1 MTAREFLGLQ
11 PTDDPARW
19 RMPIAARVLTH
30 AGAVQ
35 GGAAFAAAVETMEAV
50 TERPLVW
57 ASAQFLRHA
66 GPGGRLDV
74 DVSVEMSGR
83 QTTQAR
89 ARVRLDDTEVLSAWG
104 ALGARP
110 FEGTGAWPTVPDIP
124 PPEASGPPLFPP
136 TGDGDITTHLEI
148 RQAMGRTYPE
158 LDGTRSS
165 GRWAAWCRRVD
176 DAGPIS
182 AGDLA
187 LIGDLS
193 MLAFS
198 DALGRRCTGNSL
210 DNSLRVA
217 GGAAAREAAGWVLL
231 DVRVEAV
238 HDGFGHAHA
247 YLWNEDGSLL
257 GISSQTLVLRDADP
271 SGRAERRGRRIV
283 GR

>member
-1 MTAREFLGLQ
+1 MTARAFLNLQ

-35 GGAAFAAAVETMEAV
+35 GGAAFAAAVETLEAV
-50 TERPLVW
+50 TQRPLVW
-57 ASAQFLRHA
+57 ASAQFVRHA
-66 GPGGRLDV
+66 GPGGTLDV
-74 DVSVEMSGR
+74 DVTVEVSGR

-89 ARVRLDDTEVLSAWG
+89 ARVRLDDTEVLSAWA

-110 FEGTGAWPTVPDIP
+110 FAGAGAWPTAPDVP
-124 PPEASGPPLFPP
+124 PPDASGSPLFPP
-136 TGDGDITTHLEI
+136 AGDGDITTHLEI
-148 RQAMGRTYPE
+148 RQAMGRTYAE
-158 LDGTRSS
+158 LDGTRSR

-176 DAGPIS
+176 DAGAIS

-187 LIGDLS
+187 IIGDLS

-217 GGAAAREAAGWVLL
+217 SGEAVGWVLL
-231 DVRVEAV
+231 DVRVDAV

-247 YLWNEDGSLL
+247 HLWSEQGSLL

-271 SGRAERRGRRIV
+271 SGRASREGRRIV
-283 GR
+283 GG